1 MSRPEDPHTPAHAD
15 RSRLFP
21 GPLPLRA
28 MQAIEDTDELDY
40 LVDLEQPA
48 ANALLA
54 SSFRRRLLQ
63 GQSLGHPVHP
73 PLTDL
78 PIGFWLSST
87 VLDLGG
93 ASCERGADRL
103 LALGI
108 VSALP
113 TALTGLADW
122 GTADQTTQRVGVV
135 HAAANS
141 VALML
146 YVTSLVQRRR
156 GRRRSGVVL
165 SLLAGAFLGTGGF
178 LGGHLMV
185 MQGFRGGA
193 EHHHGPAH

>member
-1 MSRPEDPHTPAHAD
+1 MSHPFDPNTPAHAD

-21 GPLPLRA
+21 GPPPLRA
-28 MQAIEDTDELDY
+28 MQAIEDTTELDR
-40 LVDLEQPA
+40 LVDLEQPVA
-48 ANALLA
+48 DAVLK
-54 SSFRRRLLQ
+54 SSFRRRVLQ
-63 GQSLGHPVHP
+63 GQVLGHPVHP

-93 ASCERGADRL
+93 AACARGADRL

-122 GTADQTTQRVGVV
+122 GTAARTTQRVGVV

-141 VALML
+141 VALTL
-146 YVTSLVQRRR
+146 YVTSLVQRKR
-156 GRRRSGVVL
+156 GRRRAGVVL

-185 MQGFRGGA
+185 MQGLGRGAG
-193 EHHHGPAH
+193 HNHGETH

>member
-1 MSRPEDPHTPAHAD
+1 MSRPDDPHTPAHAD

-21 GPLPLRA
+21 GPPPLRA
-28 MQAIEDTDELDY
+28 MQAIEDTEELDY
-40 LVDLEQPA
+40 LVELEQPA
-48 ANALLA
+48 ADALLA
-54 SSFRRRLLQ
+54 SSFRRRLLR

-78 PIGFWLSST
+78 PIGFWLSSA

-93 ASCERGADRL
+93 ESCARGADRL

-122 GTADQTTQRVGVV
+122 GTAARKTQRVGVV

-141 VALML
+141 VALTL

-165 SLLAGAFLGTGGF
+165 SLLAGAFLGAGGF

-185 MQGFRGGA
+185 MQGLGRDGA
-193 EHHHGPAH
+193 HHHSPTH

>member
-1 MSRPEDPHTPAHAD
+1 MSRSSDPHTPAHTD
-15 RSRLFP
+15 RSRL
-21 GPLPLRA
+21 LPEPPPVRA
-28 MQAIEDTDELDY
+28 MQAIEDNAALDR
-40 LVDLEQPA
+40 LVDLERPLA
-48 ANALLA
+48 DALLA
-54 SSFRRRLLQ
+54 SSLRRRILHGELI
-63 GQSLGHPVHP
+63 GHPAHP

-93 ASCERGADRL
+93 APCAPGADRL

-122 GTADQTTQRVGVV
+122 GSAGRRTQRVGVV

-141 VALML
+141 LALTL

-156 GRRRSGVVL
+156 GRRRAGVTL
-165 SLLAGAFLGTGGF
+165 SLLAGFFLGAGGY

-185 MQGFRGGA
+185 LQGL
-193 EHHHGPAH
+193 GPHAADDLP